1 MTADQ
6 KWQWMPYINPEGIR
20 KYERVK
26 KPKKQKAGT
35 LPPEPEIPNE
45 FLELS
50 RVKPTHSHGSTQ
62 AAHIAEALEEKE
74 G

>member
-6 KWQWMPYINPEGIR
+6 KWQWTSYINPEGTR

-26 KPKKQKAGT
+26 KPKKLKAET
-35 LPPEPEIPNE
+35 PPPEPELPSE

-50 RVKPTHSHGSTQ
+50 KVKPVHSHGSTQ
-62 AAHIAEALEEKE
+62 AAHIAEALEKKE
-74 G
+74 D